1 MEILGAAGEVG
12 VGLEQLRPDEL
23 EFAVEGVEVCVD
35 LQLPGA
41 AHSQELT
48 ALPQTRIVIW
58 SEQHNT
64 CYLAKGSMCC

>member
-1 MEILGAAGEVG
+1 MEVLGTAGEVG

-48 ALPQTRIVIW
+48 ALPQTRIVI
-58 SEQHNT
+58 
-64 CYLAKGSMCC
+64 